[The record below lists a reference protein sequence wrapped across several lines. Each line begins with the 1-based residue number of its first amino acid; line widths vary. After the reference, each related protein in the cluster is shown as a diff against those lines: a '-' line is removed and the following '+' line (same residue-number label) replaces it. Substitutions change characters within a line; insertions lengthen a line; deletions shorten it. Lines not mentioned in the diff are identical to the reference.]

1 MFINQKT
8 GEINIKIVYYGAP
21 LSGKTTNLE
30 FIHQKTPGQQKGEL
44 LSLKTHGDRTLF
56 FDYMQLALP
65 AIHGLTPKFN
75 LYTVP
80 GQVEYASTRKLVLQ
94 GADAVVFVVDSQK
107 EKMEENIYSLL
118 DLHQNLKT
126 AGIDPQKIS
135 MVVQFNKRDLND
147 IMSVDEIKKSLRLEG
162 YSIPIYEA
170 SALNGDGVLE
180 TLRETISLVV
190 NHIQNINIGEESVL

>member
-1 MFINQKT
+1 MAKPQTLNLS
-8 GEINIKIVYYGAP
+8 IK
-21 LSGKTTNLE
+21 
-30 FIHQKTPGQQKGEL
+30 KTPGQQKGEL

-65 AIHGLTPKFN
+65 VIHGLTPKFN

-107 EKMEENIYSLL
+107 DKMEENIYSLL
-118 DLHQNLKT
+118 DLHHNLKT

-180 TLRETISLVV
+180 TLRETIGLVV